1 MCVVLCVLCVFLCVC
16 FHVVCVCVAWQ
27 VVLED
32 STRFAEALDGAG
44 VPVTLDVY
52 PRMWHDWVMYS
63 EVCLEATQ
71 QTRSSTSVL
80 VFSVLLQTSSSSS
93 SSSFSSSPFSSSS
106 SSSSSFSSSPF
117 SSSSSSSSCSLPL

>member
-1 MCVVLCVLCVFLCVC
+1 MLCVFLCVC

-63 EVCLEATQ
+63 EGCGEGKTPGSATPLAEAEAAL
-71 QTRSSTSVL
+71 RNVAE
-80 VFSVLLQTSSSSS
+80 FLQGC
-93 SSSFSSSPFSSSS
+93 PV
-106 SSSSSFSSSPF
+106 PK
-117 SSSSSSSSCSLPL
+117 